1 MFQILKYLLLIYF
14 TIIIIINIQIQFDPH
29 LEIKNISHSYFD
41 IRDTL
46 KTGDLLFLT
55 SNESQCKAVRYYG
68 NFEFSHVGMI
78 IRVDDIIFILESDYD
93 SSYDFIAEK
102 QIKLGVHVISFEEKM
117 LNMYYKNNYFGIK
130 RINKNVNI
138 QKLEQIMLKG
148 KDINFEARHLN
159 FLACKVKLKWYSKF
173 FNRKNHMMCSGF
185 MAYTLR
191 NLEIISDKY
200 PDNFYTIFD
209 IANKLPLI
217 NGYQFSEMQPFIF
230 TSNEHK
236 ILINKHYKSK

>member
-1 MFQILKYLLLIYF
+1 MFQILKYILLIYF

-55 SNESQCKAVRYYG
+55 SNENQCKAVRYYG
-68 NFEFSHVGMI
+68 KFEFSHVGMI
-78 IRVDDIIFILESDYD
+78 VRVDDIIFILESDYD

-148 KDINFEARHLN
+148 KMLD
-159 FLACKVKLKWYSKF
+159 
-173 FNRKNHMMCSGF
+173 
-185 MAYTLR
+185 
-191 NLEIISDKY
+191 NLVVV
-200 PDNFYTIFD
+200 F
-209 IANKLPLI
+209 
-217 NGYQFSEMQPFIF
+217 
-230 TSNEHK
+230 
-236 ILINKHYKSK
+236 